1 MDGHGWPVSGRPPPN
16 DGDGSSAADADAPD
30 DGDNGGPAVFDIPF
44 DVTFTTHELE
54 AWLFSLGFSAAASAV
69 RANELVGADLVGCV
83 ADDLAEVLELEV
95 AVAERIMV
103 CACPRSF
110 QPINLHGD
118 VAAWQFL
125 LPLTTH
131 TVSHSSA
138 HTHDLQIWPGRN

>member
-16 DGDGSSAADADAPD
+16 DGDGSSAAAADAPD

-69 RANELVGADLVGCV
+69 RANELAGVDLVGCV
-83 ADDLAEVLELEV
+83 ADGLAEVLELGV

-103 CACPRSF
+103 CACTRSF

-118 VAAWQFL
+118 VAA
-125 LPLTTH
+125 
-131 TVSHSSA
+131 
-138 HTHDLQIWPGRN
+138 